1 MSLWL
6 IASLAGIWALVAS
19 MAMVLATAGA
29 QSDRDL
35 EAALLRHEARRYRRR
50 RLLDSESIE
59 EGLVGPPA
67 AADADQE
74 LQVHPPAQP

>member
-1 MSLWL
+1 MTLWL

-35 EAALLRHEARRYRRR
+35 EAALLRHEARRHRPR
-50 RLLDSESIE
+50 RLLDPEPVE

-67 AADADQE
+67 AADTHRE
-74 LQVHPPAQP
+74 LQVHPPPQR